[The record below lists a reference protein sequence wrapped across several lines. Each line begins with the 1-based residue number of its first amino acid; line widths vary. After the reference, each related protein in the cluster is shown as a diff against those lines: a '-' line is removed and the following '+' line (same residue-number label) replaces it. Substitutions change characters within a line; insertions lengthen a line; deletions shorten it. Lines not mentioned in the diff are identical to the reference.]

1 MCSAEAADHAKTK
14 TETINE
20 KHLPT
25 VYAQICTSYH
35 AIDDFRAKLLAL
47 LPFAT
52 GAGIFLLLNKDAV
65 TGELKRFF
73 GPIGLFGFAIT
84 LGLFVYEIY
93 GIRKCHALIVSGKQI
108 EGWLHSA
115 GPFTGRPR
123 ELLNFINEPFASGII
138 YPAVMAAWTF
148 IGLGF
153 LKSQAWW
160 IALVVFLLGLGLSL
174 FYNHHLK
181 LEGDD
186 VIPLNEL
193 NQCILQAEES
203 GDQNELAPLLRQ
215 DFTIIRASGEKQD
228 RQLFLDAIEDNKDR
242 GRSADLSDVRVYG
255 NCAIF
260 TCRVTTTRDKDGRVA
275 VGHFWNTRM
284 FVRQG
289 KQWLCLGWQVMKI
302 CD

>member
-1 MCSAEAADHAKTK
+1 MCFAEAAEHAKTK
-14 TETINE
+14 TETVNE

-65 TGELKRFF
+65 TTDLKCFF

-84 LGLFVYEIY
+84 LGLFAYEIY
-93 GIRKCHALIVSGKQI
+93 GIKKCHALIVGGTQI
-108 EGWLHSA
+108 EGWLHID

-123 ELLNFINEPFASGII
+123 DVLSFINEPFASGII

-148 IGLGF
+148 IGLVF
-153 LKSQAWW
+153 VKSQAWW
-160 IALVVFLLGLGLSL
+160 IALVVFSLGFGLSFL
-174 FYNHHLK
+174 YNYRLK

-186 VIPLNEL
+186 VIPLNKL

-203 GDQNELAPLLRQ
+203 GDRDKLAFLLRQ
-215 DFTIIRASGEKQD
+215 DFTIVRASGEKQD
-228 RQLFLDAIEDNKDR
+228 RQMFLEAVEDNKNR
-242 GRSADLSDVRVYG
+242 GRSADLSDVRLYG
-255 NCAIF
+255 NYAIF
-260 TCRVTTTRDKDGRVA
+260 TCRVTTTRDKDGKAA

-284 FVRQG
+284 FVRQD
-289 KQWLCLGWQVMKI
+289 KEWLCLGWQVMKI